1 MLHPLSP
8 QVYPYRQI
16 YAPPFILSSEPPL
29 SSTGPLI
36 GTQTH
41 HILLDP
47 EEPVLFCGYCV
58 SPDKRW
64 MLVVCCDRQGELL
77 DTSIIGIPF
86 TGGYKSVW
94 GLYCLWLVFSIVHA
108 LSGINCLQQ
117 CDRL

>member
-1 MLHPLSP
+1 MFCNMIHIANAEIFRLQTILVMLPLSP
-8 QVYPYRQI
+8 SLQVYPYRQI
-16 YAPPFILSSEPPL
+16 HAPPFILSSEPQL
-29 SSTGPLI
+29 SFTGPLI

-58 SPDKRW
+58 SPDRRW

-86 TGGYKSVW
+86 PGGYE
-94 GLYCLWLVFSIVHA
+94 
-108 LSGINCLQQ
+108 
-117 CDRL
+117 

>member
-1 MLHPLSP
+1 MPTPSPP

-16 YAPPFILSSEPPL
+16 HAPPYILSSEPPL
-29 SSTGPLI
+29 SSIGPLI

-58 SPDKRW
+58 SPDRRW

-77 DTSIIGIPF
+77 DTSIIGIPY
-86 TGGYKSVW
+86 TGG
-94 GLYCLWLVFSIVHA
+94 FE
-108 LSGINCLQQ
+108 
-117 CDRL
+117 